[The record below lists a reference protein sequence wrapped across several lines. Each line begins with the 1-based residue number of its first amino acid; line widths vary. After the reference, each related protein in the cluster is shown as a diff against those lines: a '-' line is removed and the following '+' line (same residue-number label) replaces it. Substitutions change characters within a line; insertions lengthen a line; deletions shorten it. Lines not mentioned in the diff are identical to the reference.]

1 MSVNRKIVIR
11 ILLLIAEL
19 IEQDRDTRKELVHL
33 RNHISYETARLGVEA
48 PHA

>member
-1 MSVNRKIVIR
+1 MTTSRKIVVR

-19 IEQDRDTRKELVHL
+19 IEQDREARNELVHL
-33 RNHISYETARLGVEA
+33 RNHISYETARQGAEA